1 LLQITQIDL
10 EPIENASRLMCGD
23 HHHVDKLEECFPA
36 KVSKR
41 RNDLTEMVPGGSSIR
56 ETSWFHS
63 AVSGKPFSS
72 DATAASA
79 QAMKK
84 HSILRGVLFFTP
96 CPCKVSHGASVN
108 DRCALNA

>member
-1 LLQITQIDL
+1 VLQITQIDL

-23 HHHVDKLEECFPA
+23 HHHVDKLEECFRA
-36 KVSKR
+36 KVSK
-41 RNDLTEMVPGGSSIR
+41 
-56 ETSWFHS
+56 W
-63 AVSGKPFSS
+63 
-72 DATAASA
+72 TAESA

-96 CPCKVSHGASVN
+96 CPFNVSHSASVN